1 MRCED
6 GCTKL
11 KEAFS
16 HESEGK
22 REVLQCIQFLVPL
35 RDLSLNTN
43 VFGLRR
49 CLRVGY
55 SHEELPLEERIFL
68 DSWDI
73 MGSKD

>member
-1 MRCED
+1 MN
-6 GCTKL
+6 L
-11 KEAFS
+11 M
-16 HESEGK
+16 GK
-22 REVLQCIQFLVPL
+22 REVLQCIQYLVPL

-55 SHEELPLEERIFL
+55 SYKDLPLEERIFL